1 MTTATGA
8 HRVELDCPPDDV
20 TAVHEFLERVW
31 RAEPSVS
38 AEDRMALEL
47 ALVELAS
54 NVIEHAGRGRT
65 LACRVDLACS
75 SEGYSAVVSDD
86 GAAADVDP
94 TAAELP
100 DDLAESGRGL
110 ALVKMVVDDL
120 RYDRVG
126 DRNRWSLLRTR
137 HD

>member
-20 TAVHEFLERVW
+20 TAVHEFLARVW
-31 RAEPSVS
+31 QAEPSVS

-54 NVIEHAGRGRT
+54 NVIEHAARDRGV
-65 LACRVDLACS
+65 ACQVDLACS
-75 SEGYSAVVSDD
+75 AEGYAAVVTDD
-86 GAAADVDP
+86 GAPASVDP
-94 TAAELP
+94 GAAALP
-100 DDLAESGRGL
+100 EDLAESGRGL
-110 ALVKMVVDDL
+110 ALVQMVVDEL

-126 DRNRWSLLRTR
+126 DRNRWSLHRAR